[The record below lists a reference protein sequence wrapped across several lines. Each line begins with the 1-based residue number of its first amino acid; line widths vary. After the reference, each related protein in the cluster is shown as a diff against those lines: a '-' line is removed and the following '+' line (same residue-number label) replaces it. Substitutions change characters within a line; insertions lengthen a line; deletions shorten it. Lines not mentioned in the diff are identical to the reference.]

1 MQMSLVPPASP
12 VLTAPPRKGFVRWA
26 LRRVR
31 TYAGGVQAP
40 PAGNTEQALY
50 GFAQP
55 ILGLRVLLSDPALL
69 REALY
74 PAGLLAAACALYAS
88 LGTDAPGWANWF
100 KCFYKAFAALAPL
113 PSFFFANHYARLA
126 AMIRWRMG
134 FGACGPRELPGESL
148 KESIQ
153 RDRNAPEPWFVR
165 IVKRTAARLPRIL
178 GGPLRLFARLCDK
191 LAMDSRGEI
200 ERMESNRAVSVGFSL
215 STAALLATP
224 VLNLLLRPIII
235 AGSWTLFAV
244 RTPSATCV
252 IPARM
257 SRRLWPRPSPSP
269 TARFRESSPVQV
281 STRSPIPAS
290 PLSVSG
296 LAPFFTASR
305 TSSARPRVM
314 MAARVLLPK
323 PMPSEM
329 PAAMAQTFFN
339 DPPSST
345 PATSIEV

>member
-1 MQMSLVPPASP
+1 MSLVPPASP
-12 VLTAPPRKGFVRWA
+12 VLSAPPRKGFVRWA

-31 TYAGGVQAP
+31 SYAGGVQVP

-100 KCFYKAFAALAPL
+100 KCFYKAFAALAPV
-113 PSFFFANHYARLA
+113 PSFFVANHYARMA

-134 FGACGPRELPGESL
+134 FGACGPREMPWGLLAGRMIRQALIVAVGVAPLLLLTRLLPAVGDYLSGAVLAIWSLHWVVADAFDDAQVCLPGESL

-153 RDRNAPEPWFVR
+153 RDRNAPAPWFVR
-165 IVKRTAARLPRIL
+165 ILKRTAARLPGIL

-200 ERMESNRAVSVGFSL
+200 ERMESNRAMSVGFSL

-224 VLNLLLRPIII
+224 VLNLLFRPIII
-235 AGSWTLFAV
+235 AGSSHLLGQLEKDEIRSHSLATRL
-244 RTPSATCV
+244 PSA
-252 IPARM
+252 AGWAALE
-257 SRRLWPRPSPSP
+257 RRP
-269 TARFRESSPVQV
+269 
-281 STRSPIPAS
+281 
-290 PLSVSG
+290 
-296 LAPFFTASR
+296 
-305 TSSARPRVM
+305 
-314 MAARVLLPK
+314 
-323 PMPSEM
+323 
-329 PAAMAQTFFN
+329 
-339 DPPSST
+339 
-345 PATSIEV
+345 

>member
-1 MQMSLVPPASP
+1 MSLVPPASP
-12 VLTAPPRKGFVRWA
+12 VLAAPPRKGFVRWG
-26 LRRVR
+26 LRRIR
-31 TYAGGVQAP
+31 GYAGGVQAP

-88 LGTDAPGWANWF
+88 LGTEAPGWASWF

-134 FGACGPRELPGESL
+134 FGACGPREMPWGLLTGRMIRQALIVAVGVAPLLLLTRLLPAVGDYLSAAVLAIWSLHWVVADAFDDAQVILPGESL

-153 RDRNAPEPWFVR
+153 RDRNAAEPWFVR
-165 IVKRTAARLPRIL
+165 IVKRAAARLPRIL

-200 ERMESNRAVSVGFSL
+200 ERMESNRAVSLGFSL

-224 VLNLLLRPIII
+224 VLNLLFRPIII
-235 AGSWTLFAV
+235 AGSSHLLGQLEKDE
-244 RTPSATCV
+244 
-252 IPARM
+252 I
-257 SRRLWPRPSPSP
+257 
-269 TARFRESSPVQV
+269 
-281 STRSPIPAS
+281 RSHS
-290 PLSVSG
+290 L
-296 LAPFFTASR
+296 
-305 TSSARPRVM
+305 
-314 MAARVLLPK
+314 AARLP
-323 PMPSEM
+323 SFSGVGTRISALER
-329 PAAMAQTFFN
+329 
-339 DPPSST
+339 
-345 PATSIEV
+345 

>member
-26 LRRVR
+26 LRRIR
-31 TYAGGVQAP
+31 GYAGGVQAP

-88 LGTDAPGWANWF
+88 L
-100 KCFYKAFAALAPL
+100 
-113 PSFFFANHYARLA
+113 A

-134 FGACGPRELPGESL
+134 FGACGPREMPWGLLAGRMIRQALIVAVGVAPLLLLTRVLPAVGDYLSAAVLAIWSLHWVVADAFDDAQVCLPGESL

-224 VLNLLLRPIII
+224 VLNLLFRPIII
-235 AGSWTLFAV
+235 AGSSHLLGQLEKDEI
-244 RTPSATCV
+244 RSHSLAT
-252 IPARM
+252 
-257 SRRLWPRPSPSP
+257 RLPSPGLS
-269 TARFRESSPVQV
+269 AVG
-281 STRSPIPAS
+281 TRI
-290 PLSVSG
+290 
-296 LAPFFTASR
+296 
-305 TSSARPRVM
+305 SALER
-314 MAARVLLPK
+314 
-323 PMPSEM
+323 
-329 PAAMAQTFFN
+329 
-339 DPPSST
+339 
-345 PATSIEV
+345 